1 MLGQYIN
8 RSRFWKNVLALMPEL
23 AEKKLPRKSLLQ
35 IIPSESVRTSEAQLP
50 HSASIDIF
58 PINRVHWP
66 SAFDQN
72 TSPAMGSLEPSS
84 DFAFKPISLKEFE
97 SVFPQLVEDLAQ
109 HSKQYGLPD
118 EALQWYKD
126 V

>member
-1 MLGQYIN
+1 MLG
-8 RSRFWKNVLALMPEL
+8 RSRFWKNVLALTPDVTER
-23 AEKKLPRKSLLQ
+23 KLPRKSLLQ
-35 IIPSESVRTSEAQLP
+35 IIPSESVRTSKAQLP
-50 HSASIDIF
+50 QTASLELF

-66 SAFDQN
+66 PVFDLN
-72 TSPAMGSLEPSS
+72 VSLTMGSLEQSS
-84 DFAFKPISLKEFE
+84 DFAFKPVSLKEFE

-109 HSKQYGLPD
+109 HSKQYGLPE